1 MTFNASIFDKMTF
14 NEMTFNEITFDRAL
28 LDKMTVFE
36 VPHFSKNLLFFKK
49 VISLSTL
56 FLTIVAPQL
65 LNKKLLK
72 TFF

>member
-1 MTFNASIFDKMTF
+1 MTVNASIFDKMTF

-28 LDKMTVFE
+28 LDKMPLFE
-36 VPHFSKNLLFFKK
+36 VPHFSKKLAFLKN

-56 FLTIVAPQL
+56 FLTFVAPQL